1 MLSGDILS
9 LECSIIR
16 VKDTFVH
23 VQFIHTYR
31 EMKLC
36 LQFFPMQSHF
46 MVMYILNFFVL
57 SHVTSK

>member
-9 LECSIIR
+9 LECSVIR

-36 LQFFPMQSHF
+36 LQFFPMQSHV
-46 MVMYILNFFVL
+46 MVMYIFFVL